1 MSIKKLNAYALV
13 GNEHQRLQQLRN
25 EKIKE
30 VMGTL
35 SDEEYEQ
42 LLEIAKKTGDTQ
54 MERDLPIMRAMVRK
68 TEVNSND
75 KSGN

>member
-54 MERDLPIMRAMVRK
+54 MERDLPIMRARVRK